1 MCRRPISR
9 RRGRPMG
16 ATWGSLQ
23 LRDRPTGA
31 TDATDR
37 RVRRM
42 GGGWRGYFPRCRR
55 APFMPTAAGGQAGRG
70 DAAKMPAPSNKQS
83 RPRHRGS
90 QGRDAGRVRPL
101 AITAASRGNKK
112 PKRGIKAGQG
122 GRGGGRL
129 CRWRVGGLGVAPLGG
144 GGGRSR
150 GASGA
155 IRPLLPPNGVE
166 RGREHGGTSKRN
178 GARGQ
183 DANARSDRTREHGG
197 TSKRRDAKRAGAT
210 ARNATNGAQ

>member
-1 MCRRPISR
+1 
-9 RRGRPMG
+9 MG
-16 ATWGSLQ
+16 A
-23 LRDRPTGA
+23 
-31 TDATDR
+31 
-37 RVRRM
+37 
-42 GGGWRGYFPRCRR
+42 GWRGRFPRSWR
-55 APFMPTAAGGQAGRG
+55 APFMPMADGGKAGRG

-90 QGRDAGRVRPL
+90 QGRDAGRVRL
-101 AITAASRGNKK
+101 MAITTASRGNKK

-122 GRGGGRL
+122 CRGVGRL
-129 CRWRVGGLGVAPLGG
+129 CRWRVGGLGVAPLCGC
-144 GGGRSR
+144 GGRSR
-150 GASGA
+150 WGSGA

-183 DANARSDRTREHGG
+183 DANARSDGPREHGG